1 MKRFF
6 AYFFTIISVVYVPSL
21 FVLALIPRSSEGVAL
36 YALNLLFFFMYSFPF
51 YCVTLEVGATI
62 NLVSDSALGHNRKIT
77 AAEKVMHVLRWTL
90 SAGILVT
97 LIDIS
102 AYIYPALVMAAVWVV
117 LAVICA
123 VVFRES
129 RPRDGAVRTKKFWIV
144 AAAVFLA
151 LCCALFILRAA
162 LDGKNRPD
170 TSAEVMMVG
179 EVSDFCSVA

>member
-1 MKRFF
+1 MKGFF
-6 AYFFTIISVVYVPSL
+6 AYFFTIISVVYVPAL
-21 FVLALIPRSSEGVAL
+21 FVLALIPRSSVGAAS

-62 NLVSDSALGHNRKIT
+62 KSVSDSALGHRKTT
-77 AAEKVMHVLRWTL
+77 AAEKVMHALRWVL
-90 SAGILVT
+90 SAGILAT
-97 LIDIS
+97 LIDIT

-129 RPRDGAVRTKKFWIV
+129 RPRDGVVRTKKFWIL

-162 LDGKNRPD
+162 LDSKNRPD
-170 TSAEVMMVG
+170 TLTEVMMVG
-179 EVSDFCSVA
+179 EASDFCSIA